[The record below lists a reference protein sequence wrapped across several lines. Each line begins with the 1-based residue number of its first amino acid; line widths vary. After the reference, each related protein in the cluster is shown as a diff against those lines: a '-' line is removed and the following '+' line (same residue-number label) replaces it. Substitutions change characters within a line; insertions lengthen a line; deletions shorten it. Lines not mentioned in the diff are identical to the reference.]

1 MATEFTNIAPAMPA
15 CWRKETKTHKF
26 CPGCGHGIVLKA
38 LGEAIDELGIQ
49 ADVIFTVDI
58 GCCLLAID
66 FFDMDTVQTHHG
78 RTNAVACG
86 IKRAKPEKIAIAY
99 MGDGGGY
106 AIGSQHLVNAAARNE
121 KITSILVNNTNYGMT
136 GGQMAPTTLPG
147 QKTETSPYGRSV
159 EQQGTPT
166 HGPEMLAAM
175 LPDGAYVARGTVSK
189 PKQLK
194 KYLKKAL
201 ETQMEKGGF
210 SFVEALST
218 CPTNWSTN
226 AKKTW
231 DFLENEMMA
240 EFPVGE
246 FKDSAK
252 EDNKE

>member
-1 MATEFTNIAPAMPA
+1 MAVEITNVAPVMPA

-49 ADVIFTVDI
+49 DRVVFTVDI

-66 FFDMDTVQTHHG
+66 FFNFDTIQTHHG
-78 RTNAVACG
+78 RTNAVCTG
-86 IKRAKPEKIAIAY
+86 VKRATPDKICIAY

-159 EQQGTPT
+159 EQQGEPT
-166 HGPEMLAAM
+166 HGPEMIAAM
-175 LPDGAYVARGTVSK
+175 AGEGAYVARGTVAN
-189 PKQLK
+189 PKALK
-194 KYLKKAL
+194 KYFKKAL
-201 ETQMEKGGF
+201 ETQMNGTGF
-210 SFVEALST
+210 TFVEALST
-218 CPTNWSTN
+218 CPTNWATN

-231 DFLENEMMA
+231 AFLENEMMA
-240 EFPVGE
+240 EYPTGE
-246 FKDSAK
+246 FKVPAEGGK
-252 EDNKE
+252 EE